1 VGGGAARREKAN
13 TGENTLVA
21 VVASDASREHA
32 SMLDVWRLDVWRL
45 DVWRLDVWRRAST
58 DCPTKLVA
66 PRRPA
71 ASAAPLFRAGWGSRC
86 IANGR
91 TVRR

>member
-1 VGGGAARREKAN
+1 MPATAVVADGGAARREKAN
-13 TGENTLVA
+13 TGENTLLA

-32 SMLDVWRLDVWRL
+32 SRL

-58 DCPTKLVA
+58 DCPTKLVP
-66 PRRPA
+66 PRTPA
-71 ASAAPLFRAGWGSRC
+71 ATAAPLFRAGWGSRC

-91 TVRR
+91 TIRR